1 MEREEEEAALE
12 RAIWFLLSVSRER
25 LTMEAVDERREKKCG
40 RREVFIVRWVRK
52 GVGLKTF
59 QSFADRSVINLKI

>member
-1 MEREEEEAALE
+1 M
-12 RAIWFLLSVSRER
+12 
-25 LTMEAVDERREKKCG
+25 TMEAVNERREKKCG

-59 QSFADRSVINLKI
+59 QSFADKSVINLKYIKCEMRSRRGVFT